1 METPILTVAIPM
13 YRASRIGWLSL
24 ESFARQQSPPVPWE
38 LIVLEDEEDDDRLG
52 ETGLAPYREALAQAG
67 CVRVVY
73 EIMPGQPAL
82 SLKWRHAA
90 QLASP
95 SSEVFLLQGC
105 DDYCDAQRLVRTH
118 RLFSGSTIDWST
130 TRFGLFYDIGTGV
143 TAWYDNA
150 TKPAY
155 SAPVNGRA
163 RHSTGLDMATR
174 TAYAR
179 QLPAEEVRRG
189 VDHWFCCSVSDHLG
203 RELEIFWDESEP
215 DWGASLYTNGLNT
228 ISQLRWKQTFLPVIP
243 FLPTEMGAEDVL
255 PAAVL
260 QRLKLLA
267 DCAARR
273 IVEQLLEL
281 ATEQEAKL
289 QAVNEKVAVLRNSIQ
304 SRDAKI
310 AKRDQQ
316 IATFKERLA
325 KQRAKTTGTDKVKPK
340 RRWLD
345 WLPS

>member
-1 METPILTVAIPM
+1 METPVLTVAIPM

-24 ESFARQQSPPVPWE
+24 ESFARQQKPLVPWE

-52 ETGLAPYREALAQAG
+52 EAGLAPYREALAEAG

-90 QLASP
+90 QLAAP

-105 DDYCDAQRLVRTH
+105 DDYCDEQRLVRTH
-118 RLFSGSTIDWST
+118 RLFSGSSIDWST
-130 TRFGLFYDIGTGV
+130 TRFGLFYDIATGV

-155 SAPVNGRA
+155 SAPINGRTH
-163 RHSTGLDMATR
+163 HSTGLDMATR
-174 TAYAR
+174 TSYAR

-189 VDHWFCCSVSDHLG
+189 VDHWFC
-203 RELEIFWDESEP
+203 WDESEP
-215 DWGASLYTNGLNT
+215 DWGVSLYTNGLNT

-255 PAAVL
+255 PADVL

-281 ATEQEAKL
+281 STEQEARLK
-289 QAVNEKVAVLRNSIQ
+289 AVNDKVVGLRKSIEA
-304 SRDAKI
+304 RDVKI
-310 AKRDQQ
+310 AKRDQK
-316 IATFKERLA
+316 IAEMKGRRLPFSL
-325 KQRAKTTGTDKVKPK
+325 KRTTTPDGSSK
-340 RRWLD
+340 RRWLN
-345 WLPS
+345 WLPN